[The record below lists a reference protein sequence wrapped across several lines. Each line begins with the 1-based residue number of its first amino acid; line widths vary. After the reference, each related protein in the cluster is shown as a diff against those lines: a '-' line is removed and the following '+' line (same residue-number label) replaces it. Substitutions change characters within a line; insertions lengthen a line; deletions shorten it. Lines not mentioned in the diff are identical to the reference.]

1 MYRILIVIAALAM
14 ITACGTSQKAAAP
27 SAAQDTTG
35 ARPSANRVVN
45 YAQLVRGAKSEEG
58 LFTVHQKDGKLY
70 YEIPLEILNREMLLV
85 SRRAQTMTGMGY
97 GGQRFNNQ
105 VVRWV
110 RQDNNILFRN
120 VTHRITA
127 DTTQAIYEA
136 VRNASFEPII
146 ASFKIETWN
155 TDSSAVVIETTS
167 LYATDVPELSPR
179 RQMRA
184 RRLDTNRSFIDR
196 VRSFP
201 ENIEVRAALTFET
214 DNATGNLGT
223 VSVMMNHSML
233 LLPETPMMGRLW
245 DERVGYFSVSQTDFG
260 SDEHRAATRR
270 FITRWRLEKQDPDAE
285 ISDPVKPITFYV
297 DRATPE
303 WLVPFVIEGVND
315 WQVAFEQAGF
325 SNAIIGKKA
334 PTPEEDPDWSPEDIR
349 YPTIRWYP
357 SNIQNASG
365 PHVHDP
371 RSGEIITSSI
381 AMYHNIM
388 NLLRNW
394 YFIQGAGVD
403 ERARNK
409 KFSDDLMGRLV
420 QYVVAHEVGHTLGLP
435 HNMKAS
441 GMVPTD
447 SLRSA
452 TFTHKYGTT
461 PSIMD
466 YARNNYVAQPGDNA
480 FMFPIVSIYDNFSI
494 EWGYKPFPEATS
506 PAGEKSFLNSI
517 AARQLDEPMLR
528 FGNLSQVD
536 PTQQREALGDNH
548 VKSSRY
554 GVANLKRIMGFI
566 IESAGSDGDDY
577 STLQEMY
584 NNVLQQRTRYL
595 GHVVTW
601 IGGVITQTKI
611 YGQEGPVYTP
621 VSRERQVEAMDYII
635 EEGFATPTYLLDQE
649 VLRRI
654 EAAGASDR
662 IMQSQRM
669 LLMQLMSDDRIKR
682 MAENEATSADASD
695 VYTVG
700 EMMSETRKGVWSEL
714 THRNVNVDLYRRNL
728 QRSYIQVV
736 ENRLDAENL
745 SGESR
750 AMFRG
755 NLLQVST
762 DIDRAMSRVQNE
774 TTRMHLQDMK
784 REIERILDV

>member
-1 MYRILIVIAALAM
+1 
-14 ITACGTSQKAAAP
+14 
-27 SAAQDTTG
+27 
-35 ARPSANRVVN
+35 
-45 YAQLVRGAKSEEG
+45 
-58 LFTVHQKDGKLY
+58 
-70 YEIPLEILNREMLLV
+70 
-85 SRRAQTMTGMGY
+85 
-97 GGQRFNNQ
+97 
-105 VVRWV
+105 
-110 RQDNNILFRN
+110 
-120 VTHRITA
+120 
-127 DTTQAIYEA
+127 
-136 VRNASFEPII
+136 
-146 ASFKIETWN
+146 
-155 TDSSAVVIETTS
+155 
-167 LYATDVPELSPR
+167 
-179 RQMRA
+179 
-184 RRLDTNRSFIDR
+184 
-196 VRSFP
+196 
-201 ENIEVRAALTFET
+201 
-214 DNATGNLGT
+214 
-223 VSVMMNHSML
+223 
-233 LLPETPMMGRLW
+233 
-245 DERVGYFSVSQTDFG
+245 
-260 SDEHRAATRR
+260 
-270 FITRWRLEKQDPDAE
+270 
-285 ISDPVKPITFYV
+285 
-297 DRATPE
+297 
-303 WLVPFVIEGVND
+303 
-315 WQVAFEQAGF
+315 
-325 SNAIIGKKA
+325 
-334 PTPEEDPDWSPEDIR
+334 
-349 YPTIRWYP
+349 
-357 SNIQNASG
+357 
-365 PHVHDP
+365 
-371 RSGEIITSSI
+371 
-381 AMYHNIM
+381 
-388 NLLRNW
+388 
-394 YFIQGAGVD
+394 
-403 ERARNK
+403 
-409 KFSDDLMGRLV
+409 
-420 QYVVAHEVGHTLGLP
+420 
-435 HNMKAS
+435 MKAS

-506 PAGEKSFLNSI
+506 PAGEKPFLNAI
-517 AARQLDEPMLR
+517 ASRQLDEPMLR

-566 IESAGSDGDDY
+566 IESAGTDGDDY

-584 NNVLQQRTRYL
+584 NNVLQQRNLYL

-601 IGGVITQTKI
+601 VGGVTTQTKI

-621 VSRERQVEAMDYII
+621 VARERQVEAMDYII

-662 IMQSQRM
+662 IMQSQTM

-682 MAENEATSADASD
+682 MAEIEATSAAASE

-700 EMMSETRKGVWSEL
+700 EMMGETRKGVWSEL
-714 THRNVNVDLYRRNL
+714 THRNVDVDLYRRNL

-774 TTRMHLQDMK
+774 TTRMHLQDIK

>member
-1 MYRILIVIAALAM
+1 MYRIFIAIAALAM

-27 SAAQDTTG
+27 SAQDTPG
-35 ARPSANRVVN
+35 ARPSANRTVN

-97 GGQRFNNQ
+97 GGQRYNNQ

-155 TDSSAVVIETTS
+155 PDSSAVVIEATS

-184 RRLDTNRSFIDR
+184 RRLDTNRSFIER

-214 DNATGNLGT
+214 DNAPGNLGT
-223 VSVMMNHSML
+223 ISVMMNHSML

-403 ERARNK
+403 DRARNK

-494 EWGYKPFPEATS
+494 EWGYKPFPEAQT
-506 PAGEKSFLNSI
+506 PAGEKPFLNTI

-584 NNVLQQRTRYL
+584 NNVLQQRNRYL

-621 VSRERQVEAMDYII
+621 VARDRQVEAMDYII

-682 MAENEATSADASD
+682 MAEVEASSADASE

-736 ENRLDAENL
+736 QNRLDANNL

-774 TTRMHLQDMK
+774 TTRMHLQDIK
-784 REIERILDV
+784 SEIERILDV

>member
-1 MYRILIVIAALAM
+1 
-14 ITACGTSQKAAAP
+14 
-27 SAAQDTTG
+27 
-35 ARPSANRVVN
+35 
-45 YAQLVRGAKSEEG
+45 
-58 LFTVHQKDGKLY
+58 
-70 YEIPLEILNREMLLV
+70 
-85 SRRAQTMTGMGY
+85 
-97 GGQRFNNQ
+97 
-105 VVRWV
+105 
-110 RQDNNILFRN
+110 
-120 VTHRITA
+120 
-127 DTTQAIYEA
+127 
-136 VRNASFEPII
+136 
-146 ASFKIETWN
+146 
-155 TDSSAVVIETTS
+155 
-167 LYATDVPELSPR
+167 
-179 RQMRA
+179 
-184 RRLDTNRSFIDR
+184 
-196 VRSFP
+196 
-201 ENIEVRAALTFET
+201 
-214 DNATGNLGT
+214 
-223 VSVMMNHSML
+223 
-233 LLPETPMMGRLW
+233 
-245 DERVGYFSVSQTDFG
+245 
-260 SDEHRAATRR
+260 
-270 FITRWRLEKQDPDAE
+270 
-285 ISDPVKPITFYV
+285 
-297 DRATPE
+297 
-303 WLVPFVIEGVND
+303 
-315 WQVAFEQAGF
+315 
-325 SNAIIGKKA
+325 
-334 PTPEEDPDWSPEDIR
+334 EDPDWSPEDIR

-357 SNIQNASG
+357 SNIQNAYG
-365 PHVHDP
+365 PHVNDP

-381 AMYHNIM
+381 GMYHNIM

-394 YFIQGAGVD
+394 YFVQGAGAD
-403 ERARNK
+403 ERARNH

-480 FMFPIVSIYDNFSI
+480 YMYPKVSIYDNFSI
-494 EWGYKPFPEATS
+494 EWGYKPFPEATT
-506 PAGEKSFLNSI
+506 PREEKPFLDAI

-577 STLQEMY
+577 STLQELY
-584 NNVLQQRTRYL
+584 NNVLQQRNRYL

-601 IGGVITQTKI
+601 VGGVVTQTKI

-621 VSRERQVEAMDYII
+621 VSRDRQVEAMDFII

-662 IMQSQRM
+662 IMQAQRS

-682 MAENEATSADASD
+682 MAEIEATSPNVRE

-700 EMMSETRKGVWSEL
+700 EMMGETRKGVWTEL

-736 ENRLDAENL
+736 ENRLNANNI

-750 AMFRG
+750 AIFRG
-755 NLLQVST
+755 NLVQVST

-784 REIERILDV
+784 KEIERILDV

>member
-1 MYRILIVIAALAM
+1 MIALAALALV
-14 ITACGTSQKAAAP
+14 TACGTSQKASSPSGSQESP
-27 SAAQDTTG
+27 SARNA
-35 ARPSANRVVN
+35 SNRTVN
-45 YAQLVRGAKSEEG
+45 YAQLVRGAETEEG

-70 YEIPLEILNREMLLV
+70 YEIPLNILDREMLLV

-97 GGQRFNNQ
+97 GGQRYNNQ

-110 RQDNNILFRN
+110 RQNNNILFRN

-127 DTTQAIYEA
+127 DSTQAVYEA
-136 VRNASFEPII
+136 VRNSSFEPII

-155 TDSSAVVIETTS
+155 RDSTAVVIEATN
-167 LYATDVPELSPR
+167 LYATDIPELSPR

-184 RRLDTNRSFIDR
+184 RRLDTNRSYIEK

-214 DNATGNLGT
+214 DNAPGNLGT
-223 VSVMMNHSML
+223 ISVMMNHSML
-233 LLPETPMMGRLW
+233 LLPETPMKGRLW

-270 FITRWRLEKQDPDAE
+270 FITRWRLEKQNPEAE
-285 ISDPVKPITFYV
+285 VSDPVKPITFYV

-303 WLVPFVIEGVND
+303 WLVPYVIEGVND
-315 WQVAFEQAGF
+315 WQVAFQQAGF
-325 SNAIIGKKA
+325 SNAIIGKRA
-334 PTPEEDPDWSPEDIR
+334 PSLEEDPDWSPEDIR

-357 SNIQNASG
+357 SNIQNAYG
-365 PHVHDP
+365 PHVNDP

-381 AMYHNIM
+381 GMYHNIM

-394 YFIQGAGVD
+394 YFIQGAGAD
-403 ERARNK
+403 EQARTH
-409 KFSDDLMGRLV
+409 KFSDELMGRLV

-494 EWGYKPFPEATS
+494 EWGYKPFPEANS
-506 PAGEKSFLNSI
+506 PREEKPFLDAI
-517 AARQLDEPMLR
+517 AARQIDEPMLR

-566 IESAGSDGDDY
+566 IDSAGSDGDDY
-577 STLQEMY
+577 STLQELY
-584 NNVLQQRTRYL
+584 NNVISQRNRYL
-595 GHVVTW
+595 GHVVSW
-601 IGGVITQTKI
+601 IGGVITQTKV
-611 YGQEGPVYTP
+611 YGQEGQVYTP
-621 VSRERQVEAMDYII
+621 VARDRQVEAMDFLI
-635 EEGFATPTYLLDQE
+635 EEGFSTPTYLLDQE

-654 EAAGASDR
+654 ESAGATDR

-669 LLMQLMSDDRIKR
+669 VLMQLMSDARIKR
-682 MAENEATSADASD
+682 MAEIEAASTD
-695 VYTVG
+695 TREVYTIG
-700 EMMSETRKGVWSEL
+700 EMMSEARKGVWAEL

-728 QRSYIQVV
+728 QRSYIEVV
-736 ENRLDAENL
+736 ENRLNAEDL
-745 SGESR
+745 SGEAR
-750 AMFRG
+750 AIFRG
-755 NLLQVST
+755 NLVQIST
-762 DIDRAMSRVQNE
+762 DIDRVMSRAQND
-774 TTRMHLQDMK
+774 TTRMHLQDIK
-784 REIERILDV
+784 KEIERILDV